1 MGTVQA
7 CHVRVPCWLS
17 SHAPPAPPAPPP
29 SGRLQVWEEG
39 SLSGRRVFVLPA
51 KPAGDRL
58 EAPPALVAR
67 IVREQLGVPPPQGEP
82 QLEYDWDLG
91 QLL

>member
-1 MGTVQA
+1 MRLQPLPLRPLLA
-7 CHVRVPCWLS
+7 C
-17 SHAPPAPPAPPP
+17 
-29 SGRLQVWEEG
+29 LQVWEEG
-39 SLSGRRVFVLPA
+39 SLSGRRVFMLPS
-51 KPAGDRL
+51 KPAGDGL

-67 IVREQLGVPPPQGEP
+67 IVREQLGVPPPEGEP